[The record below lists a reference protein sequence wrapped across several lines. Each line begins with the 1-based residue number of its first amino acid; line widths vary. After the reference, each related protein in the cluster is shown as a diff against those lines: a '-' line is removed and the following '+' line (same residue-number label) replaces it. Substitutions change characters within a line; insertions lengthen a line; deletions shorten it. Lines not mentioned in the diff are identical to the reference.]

1 MIRLDASDIQH
12 VMRSINRSMNSAQG
26 GKLIKRK
33 VSAKLRKI
41 AKPLVDEQKARV
53 LSLPSKGHA
62 GPSMRQ
68 AIARQTRA
76 ATRWS
81 GKNAGISVVQRGRGM
96 PRDFRLAGRVFN
108 RAEGWNPTSLG
119 GVQVHQQTTPSAWFD
134 EPTKGLRPAMRH
146 EVAAALE
153 EAADT
158 MARAAHG
165 R

>member
-1 MIRLDASDIQH
+1 MDASDVAQ
-12 VMRSINRSMNSAQG
+12 VMRAINRSMKAADG

-53 LSLPSKGHA
+53 LRLPSKGHP

-68 AIARQTRA
+68 AIARQTKA
-76 ATRWS
+76 ATRWG
-81 GKNAGISVVQRGRGM
+81 GKNPGISVVQRGTAM
-96 PRDFRLAGRVFN
+96 PRSFRLAGRAFN
-108 RAEGWNPTSLG
+108 REEGWNPQALG
-119 GVQVHQQTTPSAWFD
+119 GAGVHQQIRPASWFD
-134 EPTKGLRPAMRH
+134 EPTKGLRPAMKR
-146 EVAAALE
+146 EVLAALE

-158 MARAAHG
+158 MARAAHH